1 MKILMEG
8 NVEMVSLDRVKPT
21 HLECEPTTGPKTQR
35 TTPNKKTELE
45 DYQDR

>member
-8 NVEMVSLDRVKPT
+8 NVEMVSLDRVKPA

-35 TTPNKKTELE
+35 TTSNKKTELE